1 MIKTNFSN
9 SSIFWTVFSTIII
22 GIFYYFN
29 CINIGLLLCCLSII
43 QLIIM
48 LVRMDSSNEE
58 YDEMDFELFY
68 WLTPLTYIL
77 LIAFILYITVYWVA
91 NKLVKF
97 NNFLNKK

>member
-1 MIKTNFSN
+1 
-9 SSIFWTVFSTIII
+9 
-22 GIFYYFN
+22 
-29 CINIGLLLCCLSII
+29 
-43 QLIIM
+43 
-48 LVRMDSSNEE
+48 MDSSNEE

-91 NKLVKF
+91 NKIVKF